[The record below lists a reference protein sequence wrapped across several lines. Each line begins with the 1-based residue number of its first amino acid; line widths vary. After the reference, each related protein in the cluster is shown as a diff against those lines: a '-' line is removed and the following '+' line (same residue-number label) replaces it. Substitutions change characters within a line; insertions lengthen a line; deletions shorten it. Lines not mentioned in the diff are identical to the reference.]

1 MEEPFQNSASG
12 YVVESEPSPWPP
24 TASQFVA
31 EAHLT
36 ALRTLSVEPGLYTT
50 RLCHE
55 VPFHFQAAASAESF
69 WPTARQKLAAVQATP
84 SRAFDSGGVAMAVQA
99 VPFQSRASLPTDR
112 HPFDDQHDT
121 DASGPAP
128 DGTLV
133 VVQPPEASAGPA
145 LSTAKETAANKTVRG
160 FFADIRTKL

>member
-1 MEEPFQNSASG
+1 
-12 YVVESEPSPWPP
+12 
-24 TASQFVA
+24 
-31 EAHLT
+31 LT